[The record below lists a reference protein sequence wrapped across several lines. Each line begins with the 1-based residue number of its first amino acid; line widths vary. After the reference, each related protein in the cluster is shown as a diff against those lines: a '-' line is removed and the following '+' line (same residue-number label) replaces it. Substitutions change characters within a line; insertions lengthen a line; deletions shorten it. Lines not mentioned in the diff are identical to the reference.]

1 MASEKLETEMKVVK
15 IKNGTVI
22 DHIPTGRAF
31 PILKILGIDGSEG
44 STLLVATNMSSGR
57 NGKKDIIKLEDIDLD
72 SAIISK
78 IALIAPKATI
88 NKISDYKIVNKQNI
102 KLPDMVSGT
111 LNCTNPNCVSAQERE
126 PIIPKF
132 SIISEGP
139 IKLKCEYCPRIIE
152 EEDITKQLVG

>member
-1 MASEKLETEMKVVK
+1 MKVRK
-15 IKNGTVI
+15 IRNGTVI

-57 NGKKDIIKLEDIDLD
+57 HGRKDVIKLEDVDLD
-72 SAIISK
+72 SSVIAK

-88 NKISDYKIVNKQNI
+88 NKISDYKVVNKNNI
-102 KLPDMVSGT
+102 KLPEVVEGT
-111 LNCTNPNCVSAQERE
+111 VNCTNPNCVSAQERE

-132 SIISEGP
+132 SVISEGP
-139 IKLKCEYCPRIIE
+139 LRLKCVYCPRIIE
-152 EEDITKQLVG
+152 EEEISKQLVGSTA